1 MISVFKTTISTR
13 LRKVVIVFKKGNFN
27 LSSMLKQIFKVI
39 SLGEFPFE
47 KWLVVCLQKSILL
60 AKDLLTH
67 RIEIIIELVGT
78 LKSKDSEILPEEDQI
93 KIDCKLECKLHY
105 NLQYTKDEV
114 YLKFMEQIGK
124 DFERQTNHKI
134 NIDDVYEFKA
144 IIVKVKFEKTGRSS
158 K

>member
-1 MISVFKTTISTR
+1 MISLFKTTINTR
-13 LRKVVIVFKKGNFN
+13 LRKVVIVFRKGNFN